1 MKLVLVRHG
10 KTLSNKEHR
19 YLGKTDEGLSEEGII
34 DLQNG
39 KAMGIYPDVDYL
51 FSSPMKR
58 CLETASI
65 IYPQKDP
72 IIILDWQE
80 MDFGEFEGKN
90 HLDLN
95 GDKRYREWIDSNGTL
110 PFPGGESREDFF
122 MRCKKGLYEMYEHI
136 ISEENYGENTVHIC
150 DQMTI
155 GLIVHGGTIM
165 SLLSN
170 LYGGDYYDY
179 HISNGKGYVCNLAY
193 KDGKISFNSLKEL

>member
-39 KAMGIYPDVDYL
+39 KAMGIYPDVDFL

-72 IIILDWQE
+72 MIILDWRE

-90 HLDLN
+90 YLELY

-110 PFPGGESREDFF
+110 PFPGGESREEFF
-122 MRCKKGLYEMYEHI
+122 MRCKKGLYEMYEQI
-136 ISEENYGENTVHIC
+136 ISEKNYGENTAHIS
-150 DQMTI
+150 DKMTI

-170 LYGGDYYDY
+170 FYGGDYYDY
-179 HISNGKGYVCNLAY
+179 QISNGKGYVCNLEY
-193 KDGKISFNSLKEL
+193 KDEEISFNSLKEL